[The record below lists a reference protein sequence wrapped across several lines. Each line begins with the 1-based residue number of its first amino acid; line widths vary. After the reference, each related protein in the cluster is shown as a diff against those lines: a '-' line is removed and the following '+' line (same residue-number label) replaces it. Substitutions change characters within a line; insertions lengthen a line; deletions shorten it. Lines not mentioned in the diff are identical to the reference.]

1 MHVDQYSVRFILFI
15 CRKEG
20 KEGNIVDFENKR
32 GRKRKRDARGR
43 EGGGVGISL
52 MITQCPQK
60 RATSD
65 TMATTLFTR
74 QSREV
79 ICLEDKWSLFFS
91 NFLSLTSLVSFSS
104 LPLLGNLYLPFLSK
118 TSPLLTHTHWE
129 SFRFVLFNMEIR
141 FCFQN
146 RFQNGHRFNHRVRS
160 QDGSPPPITWCHW
173 PWREPSANRCK
184 ALSSN
189 IPDLWIWVPIFG
201 CSGLTTVKGAKMAP
215 GGVAMTWAKMA
226 ANAACLACCG
236 GPLVLMGKTQTV
248 KTRLVSPETGPEW
261 LLQSQ
266 RQMVKLLR
274 RKRGEKNKKVRGM
287 NARDKLRMLPA
298 SVIHMMVGWH
308 TLMKTGPSSSKPLEH
323 KLSSI

>member
-1 MHVDQYSVRFILFI
+1 MVRILLKREEEEQRIIDVQKKKVRDSKAKRHKIDFRCWMHVDQYSVRFILFI

-60 RATSD
+60 HATSN

-118 TSPLLTHTHWE
+118 TSPLLTHT
-129 SFRFVLFNMEIR
+129 LGI
-141 FCFQN
+141 
-146 RFQNGHRFNHRVRS
+146 
-160 QDGSPPPITWCHW
+160 
-173 PWREPSANRCK
+173 
-184 ALSSN
+184 L
-189 IPDLWIWVPIFG
+189 
-201 CSGLTTVKGAKMAP
+201 
-215 GGVAMTWAKMA
+215 
-226 ANAACLACCG
+226 
-236 GPLVLMGKTQTV
+236 
-248 KTRLVSPETGPEW
+248 
-261 LLQSQ
+261 
-266 RQMVKLLR
+266 
-274 RKRGEKNKKVRGM
+274 
-287 NARDKLRMLPA
+287 
-298 SVIHMMVGWH
+298 
-308 TLMKTGPSSSKPLEH
+308 
-323 KLSSI
+323 